1 MRLGLALK
9 AFFSVLG
16 NRETANRVQAAI
28 KPLLLESKAAP
39 VAESKSSPSKL
50 DAKEPVRGRSEALTL
65 ISTLQREARFLDLV
79 QEPLDGYTDA
89 QIGSAARDVLRDTS
103 KTLKRLFGIEKL
115 VDSPE
120 GERIELPG
128 DLSTARW
135 RVVGPTP
142 NGNKASLIH
151 AGWQATHCDVPQWN
165 GPAKDALVLSPAEVE
180 A

>member
-16 NRETANRVQAAI
+16 NRETANRVQAAM
-28 KPLLLESKAAP
+28 KTPLLESKAAP
-39 VAESKSSPSKL
+39 VAKSEATPPKSELKES
-50 DAKEPVRGRSEALTL
+50 ARGRSEALTL
-65 ISTLQREARFLDLV
+65 IATLQREARFLDLV

-103 KTLKRLFGIEKL
+103 STLKRLFGIERL
-115 VDSPE
+115 VDLPE
-120 GERIELPG
+120 GERIELPS
-128 DLSTARW
+128 DMSASRW

-151 AGWQATHCDVPQWN
+151 AGWQATHCDVPQWS
-165 GPAKDALVLSPAEVE
+165 GLAKDSLVLAPAEVE